1 MDISL
6 LKELNE
12 MTREM
17 DEFENALKEAEM
29 EFDVDLS
36 DDEYEGADDDMD
48 ADEIDYD
55 SIELDDEELQRI
67 ADHWEA
73 EGAEM
78 EDDDLAD
85 AIGDELEQLEYSPEE
100 ISAGIS
106 RVMSMLGRDDYF
118 GEPSDEDLGDIEGG
132 ADFDPDDELGGS
144 ERF

>member
-12 MTREM
+12 MTREK
-17 DEFENALKEAEM
+17 DEFDLAQKGAEM
-29 EFDVDLS
+29 EFDIDLG
-36 DDEYEGADDDMD
+36 DEDYDAEDDMD

-55 SIELDDEELQRI
+55 SIELDTEELQRI

-78 EDDDLAD
+78 EDDELAD
-85 AIGDELEQLEYSPEE
+85 AIGDELEQLDYSPEE
-100 ISAGIS
+100 ISAGIMQ
-106 RVMSMLGRDDYF
+106 VMSMLGRDDYF
-118 GEPSDEDLGDIEGG
+118 GEPSDDEMMDIEGG
-132 ADFDPDDELGGS
+132 DDFDPDDELGGS